1 MKKIVAIFTITFC
14 LLGTSVAFA
23 TSANNYEQTNKNSS
37 LVEQVTQKDN
47 ETVNKLVDM
56 KKNEEK
62 SLEQYK
68 IDYGSDSYGFAAYL
82 LHKVQVYSI
91 PYCFIGIALSAI
103 YQYVIGVRKLDV
115 RDKGFNVMIAVVTLF
130 IIAQVL
136 PLIFAIVVKGWGV

>member
-1 MKKIVAIFTITFC
+1 
-14 LLGTSVAFA
+14 
-23 TSANNYEQTNKNSS
+23 
-37 LVEQVTQKDN
+37 
-47 ETVNKLVDM
+47 M

-91 PYCFIGIALSAI
+91 PFCFIGIALSAI